1 MRSNSRAWPGRF
13 HEVPWREISTRF
25 DAMAAKHAELR
36 PLADIAASVL
46 ACGGERQL
54 AGLMSMHDLVVAARP
69 LPEHP
74 PVPVVVV
81 RSSSSGYVGADGV
94 FIEHRSVTGHDDG
107 IFRPGSEAVPLF
119 WRFMIEKFGVEPDWS
134 TSDSRPGKA

>member
-13 HEVPWREISTRF
+13 HEVPWREITTRF
-25 DAMAAKHAELR
+25 DAMAADHAELR
-36 PLADIAASVL
+36 PLADIAGSVL

-54 AGLMSMHDLVVAARP
+54 AGLTSMHDLVVAARP

-81 RSSSSGYVGADGV
+81 RSRRPVTSAPAACSSSTG
-94 FIEHRSVTGHDDG
+94 RSPATTTGSSG
-107 IFRPGSEAVPLF
+107 PAPRRCRCSGGS
-119 WRFMIEKFGVEPDWS
+119 
-134 TSDSRPGKA
+134 